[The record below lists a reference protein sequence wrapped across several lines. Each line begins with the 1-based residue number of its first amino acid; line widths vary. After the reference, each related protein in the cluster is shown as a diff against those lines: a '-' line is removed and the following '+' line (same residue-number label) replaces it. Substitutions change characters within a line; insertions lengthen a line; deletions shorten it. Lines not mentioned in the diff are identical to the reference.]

1 MGAAAPRLRDVF
13 HLARHSRP
21 WLTPWPPGIRSGSKR
36 ILVKIDGGSMRPLA
50 WIGIVVLVLGILS
63 FVVPFPTSQSHG
75 IKMGDASVGIT
86 THHDEK
92 LSPAIGG
99 VLCAAGV
106 VLLIAGSRK
115 AAA

>member
-1 MGAAAPRLRDVF
+1 
-13 HLARHSRP
+13 
-21 WLTPWPPGIRSGSKR
+21 
-36 ILVKIDGGSMRPLA
+36 MRPLA

-63 FVVPFPTSQSHG
+63 FVVPIPTSHSHE
-75 IKMGDASVGIT
+75 IRMGDASMGVT

-92 LSPAIGG
+92 LPPVVGG